1 MRGCPSGEP
10 LHVKRPLA
18 NGPCVF
24 EGTGCQDCELYTRCH
39 PTGQERRIDV
49 ASLISH
55 RLPLED
61 FERGVRL
68 IEAGVGDVKKVL
80 LVS

>member
-1 MRGCPSGEP
+1 
-10 LHVKRPLA
+10 
-18 NGPCVF
+18 
-24 EGTGCQDCELYTRCH
+24 
-39 PTGQERRIDV
+39 V